1 MFVKVVC
8 GPAYVFYF
16 ATTRGVE
23 DGVALLQLGCPFLS
37 VLVLLEHFRSFWTAE
52 QSSSVLLQ
60 RKKDSISRVK
70 SSEASA
76 TAYPNFFFR
85 KKKGPRK
92 GMKKRNWVLSSQ
104 SEISSP
110 SPGTTPLGTTR
121 PSQQA
126 CATHQSGV
134 ELPPSWLFR
143 QEVKGW
149 PPFDQQMQWHG
160 ESRHR
165 ISSTVATA
173 DELDHRRKVSTCL
186 LQLAEEPPPW

>member
-1 MFVKVVC
+1 MPWKKRTVNESRKIMFVKVVC

-76 TAYPNFFFR
+76 TAYPNFFI
-85 KKKGPRK
+85 KKTKGPCK

-126 CATHQSGV
+126 CATHQSGD
-134 ELPPSWLFR
+134 ERMAAFR
-143 QEVKGW
+143 LADAVARRE
-149 PPFDQQMQWHG
+149 PAPNLLHG
-160 ESRHR
+160 SHR
-165 ISSTVATA
+165 
-173 DELDHRRKVSTCL
+173 
-186 LQLAEEPPPW
+186 